1 MGMEHERILIVDDDA
16 AMRRALTEVLGRG
29 GFTVEQAP
37 SGQHGIE
44 RLSGE
49 PFDLVVSDLRM
60 PGLGG
65 LNLLREVRRRHPA
78 LPVIL
83 ITAFGTIEDAVSAM
97 KLGAYDFLTKPFSPQ
112 DLLRLVRRALT
123 TGAEGGAPR
132 PVRARAA
139 RPIVTQ
145 DPAMLQV
152 LDVAESIAASRA
164 PVLIEGESGTGKELL
179 ARFIH
184 ERSPRR
190 GKAFVAVNCA
200 ALPAELLE
208 SELFGHEKGAFTG
221 AITRKGGK
229 FELANGGTI
238 LLDEVSEMEFA
249 LQAKLLRVLQEYE
262 IDRLGGVA
270 PIPVDVRVIATTN
283 SRLADLV
290 ERGRF
295 REDLYYRL
303 SVIPLTLPP
312 LRERRCDLDL
322 LIDHYLGTSGG
333 AAAGGITAE
342 ARQWFLE
349 RPWRGNVR
357 ELQNVIERAVL
368 LSRGRPIERGDLEGA
383 GMAARPLATGL
394 SGVAGLAGLTIAEVE
409 RRLILETLRVTNNN
423 RTRAAQQLGI
433 SIRTLRNKL
442 AEYRAGGSVVRDPG
456 PQQVAGEPAGG
467 GGGRGMAQIGPA

>member
-1 MGMEHERILIVDDDA
+1 MEQERILIVDDDA

-29 GFTVEQAP
+29 GFEVEQAP

-44 RLSGE
+44 RLAGE

-112 DLLRLVRRALT
+112 ELLRLVRRALT
-123 TGAEGGAPR
+123 TDTSAPR
-132 PVRARAA
+132 PPRARAA

-249 LQAKLLRVLQEYE
+249 LQAKLLRVLQEYA

-270 PIPVDVRVIATTN
+270 PIPVDVRVIATTS

-295 REDLYYRL
+295 REDLFYRL

-312 LRERRCDLDL
+312 LRERRRDLDP
-322 LIDHYLGTSGG
+322 LIEHFLG
-333 AAAGGITAE
+333 AAGVTVAGGITAE
-342 ARQWFLE
+342 ARQWLLE

-383 GMAARPLATGL
+383 GMTARPFAGAGGGVSGL
-394 SGVAGLAGLTIAEVE
+394 TSLAGLTIAEME

-442 AEYRAGGSVVRDPG
+442 AEYRAGGWLAFDPALQRG
-456 PQQVAGEPAGG
+456 AGEPERDGA
-467 GGGRGMAQIGPA
+467 RIGTA